1 MAAVAIHLD
10 PLAWAVGIY
19 DVGGAFFFFL
29 GLWLFLR
36 ERFISSAFAYLLGC
50 LFKESLILLPI
61 ILIAHLLLMTP
72 AGQIKAWMAHR
83 WPYALPFVIVMVIV
97 ALIKLMGA
105 SPVQFPDNH
114 PYVIDFYG
122 PHVAKN
128 IRLYLSWMTQG
139 MLPYLTRL
147 RFSDPL
153 ALTAVV
159 LTGYVLIFAS
169 IARTQSRHARV
180 VGFLVIWILVAL
192 LPVLFLPNH
201 TYRYYA
207 TYSLPAYIALLLY
220 LIQHAALLVHLP
232 ALYSRR
238 LLIGIA
244 VFAISGSI
252 VQGTRIYGEA
262 LHQRTFVSGTNH
274 LIARAAYVELVRNGL
289 AQRLPEVPETSSL
302 IIGNVDLW
310 AFNKDSGP
318 LCLVS
323 GSNP

>member
-1 MAAVAIHLD
+1 MA
-10 PLAWAVGIY
+10 
-19 DVGGAFFFFL
+19 
-29 GLWLFLR
+29 
-36 ERFISSAFAYLLGC
+36 
-50 LFKESLILLPI
+50 
-61 ILIAHLLLMTP
+61 
-72 AGQIKAWMAHR
+72 
-83 WPYALPFVIVMVIV
+83 IV

-139 MLPYLTRL
+139 MLPYLTRM

-252 VQGTRIYGEA
+252 VQGTRIYGEG
-262 LHQRTFVSGTNH
+262 LHQRTFVDGTNH

-289 AQRLPEVPETSSL
+289 AKWLPEVPETSSL

-318 LCLVS
+318 RVWYRDPTLRVFNLNDLVVREGAPFVVNPVKNQVEAYTGSS
-323 GSNP
+323 GGDIALDQHRLFIFELGGKGLVQLSLFKQPLNDVATE